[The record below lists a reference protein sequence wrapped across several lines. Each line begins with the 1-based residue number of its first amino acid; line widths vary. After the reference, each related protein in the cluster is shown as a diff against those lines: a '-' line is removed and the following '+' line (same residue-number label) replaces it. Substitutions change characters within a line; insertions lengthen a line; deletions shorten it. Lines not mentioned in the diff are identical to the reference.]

1 MEFGLFIQ
9 NYVPKGRRQ
18 NDPEAEHHV
27 IFEDLEA
34 VIAADKAGFK
44 FVWITEH
51 HFLDEYSHLS
61 ANDVVAGYLAAKTER
76 IHIGGGIFNPLPA
89 VNHPAKLAERI
100 TYLDHVSNGRVE
112 FGTGRGAGSHEILG
126 FLQHLG
132 ITDTT

>member
-9 NYVPKGRRQ
+9 NYVPNHRREH
-18 NDPEAEHHV
+18 DPDAEHHA

-76 IHIGGGIFNPLPA
+76 IHIGGGVFNPPPA
-89 VNHPAKLAERI
+89 GNHPAQDPASPTHPDPR
-100 TYLDHVSNGRVE
+100 
-112 FGTGRGAGSHEILG
+112 A
-126 FLQHLG
+126 
-132 ITDTT
+132 